1 MLAYWLDQGDR
12 LAARARDLGAAL
24 KDLRPTL
31 RAAYRCNEAVWL
43 ILVRL
48 PADVVIKGAAHPL
61 GKRLV
66 DLGAHGQALLVMLDL
81 LIGSLPV
88 RGGGDVQPG
97 QKGLK
102 LREQLVGKLQN
113 NNAGLLGNHR
123 VLLAAARRR
132 PIAGDDR
139 QRPLPRGE
147 GEGRS
152 TRRACARS

>member
-12 LAARARDLGAAL
+12 LAARARDLGAVGE
-24 KDLRPTL
+24 DLRPTL
-31 RAAYRCNEAVWL
+31 RAAYRCNDAVGQFQQTHALDEAVWL

-113 NNAGLLGNHR
+113 NNAGLL
-123 VLLAAARRR
+123 
-132 PIAGDDR
+132 
-139 QRPLPRGE
+139 
-147 GEGRS
+147 
-152 TRRACARS
+152 